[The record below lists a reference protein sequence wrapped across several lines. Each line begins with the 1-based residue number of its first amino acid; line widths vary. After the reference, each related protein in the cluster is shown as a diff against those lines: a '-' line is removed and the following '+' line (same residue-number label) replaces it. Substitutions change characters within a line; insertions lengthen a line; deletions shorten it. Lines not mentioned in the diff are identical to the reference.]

1 MPDILSQD
9 EIDALL
15 TATGSPESGGS
26 GGGGGREVKSAA
38 APIKPVVTYD
48 FKHPNRVS
56 KDQIRTLENI
66 HSSLAR
72 NLAASFSNLQR
83 AVVDADIA
91 FVDQTTYA
99 EFIMSLS
106 NPSCSYV
113 FAIEPLGGPAVIDFA
128 LPVAYS
134 FVDRQFG
141 GKGNAQSG
149 DARVLT
155 SIERSVMGKVVA
167 RTLEDLEATW
177 ETLLKIQMS
186 DAELETNPEFMQVAA
201 ASDTVLLIAFE
212 VNSQHASG
220 LVNLCYPF
228 FTLEPVINLL
238 NVQNWAYREKG
249 RKESEKGYRLS
260 QLTQVMAPIRAVLG
274 KVETT
279 FEDVLNLRVGDVL
292 KLDTRVKEPTVVFV
306 GTKPK
311 FLGSPGLVG
320 RRKAVQLSSKIAKND
335 EKFYE

>member
-15 TATGSPESGGS
+15 TATGSSESG

-141 GKGNAQSG
+141 GKGNTPSTG

-212 VNSQHASG
+212 INSQHASG

-249 RKESEKGYRLS
+249 RKESEKVHRLS
-260 QLTQVMAPIRAVLG
+260 QVTQVMAPIRAVLG
-274 KVETT
+274 KAEVT
-279 FEDVLNLRVGDVL
+279 FEDVLKLQVGDVL

-311 FLGSPGLVG
+311 FLGRPGLVG
-320 RRKAVQLSSKIAKND
+320 RRKAVQLSSKIEKND
-335 EKFYE
+335 EKFHE

>member
-1 MPDILSQD
+1 M
-9 EIDALL
+9 
-15 TATGSPESGGS
+15 
-26 GGGGGREVKSAA
+26 
-38 APIKPVVTYD
+38 
-48 FKHPNRVS
+48 
-56 KDQIRTLENI
+56 
-66 HSSLAR
+66 
-72 NLAASFSNLQR
+72 
-83 AVVDADIA
+83 
-91 FVDQTTYA
+91 
-99 EFIMSLS
+99 
-106 NPSCSYV
+106 
-113 FAIEPLGGPAVIDFA
+113 
-128 LPVAYS
+128 
-134 FVDRQFG
+134 
-141 GKGNAQSG
+141 
-149 DARVLT
+149 
-155 SIERSVMGKVVA
+155 A

-212 VNSQHASG
+212 INSQHASG

-249 RKESEKGYRLS
+249 RKESEKVYRLS

-274 KVETT
+274 KAEVT
-279 FEDVLNLRVGDVL
+279 FGDVLNLRVGDVL

-311 FLGSPGLVG
+311 FLGRPGLVG

-335 EKFYE
+335 EKFYD